1 MGFELCSSLPLQ
13 SCSGSREQGM
23 SDKGFLSSLKPME
36 GGCNWATDSSDKHAL
51 ANACYQQM
59 DFEEVLAKG
68 LMETQQEAF
77 VGEINLRSD
86 ELLSK
91 RQAGCVKG
99 PCDDSQHGP
108 RDKQSVKYT
117 NESQTFLSPKDRNV
131 YHCFDEQTIEL
142 LQSILTTT
150 KLKKDVGIHTLGP
163 DALAAVSLHASPD
176 RNLDLENFK
185 VDLNPTKTFHLPHR
199 RSVHTHVNS
208 AAVKITQKA
217 SSQATSN
224 TKSVKKDS
232 VRSDWSLSFKG
243 KQSFFEP
250 LKEKLQQKE
259 LENQQIVRLLLKKH
273 QELRDVK
280 ELLKLKEVEV
290 QLIAEK
296 LKCEEQKNFEVIN
309 RFKNVCEDLNKKLFI
324 AKNHNESF
332 AKQLKAL
339 LEKYE
344 RLKKHADTIKEQLLE
359 EHAKKKS
366 SQKTVKKI
374 QRMAEELLMNQTLLE
389 KQKDDTTRELSTCK
403 KKMEKIEKEQ
413 KQHIRIVHRIEEEK
427 SVIAAEYGALRD
439 ELQKTQEENKK
450 LIEAVQSKEV
460 EKRRSEEN
468 LQESQNVVKQLYA
481 ELDESKTQRESIYQQ
496 LDAMKK
502 EMKLIHNRHKV
513 ERLQLQEQKQTSMK
527 QCEDLKT
534 ECDTLNEVVL
544 KLKKDKHM
552 LKEEL
557 ECHQKEKS
565 KSETASKREG
575 DRLREALSLL
585 ERERELLLDEMRDL
599 RKDYFSLSDRITQ
612 RLGQLDQ
619 ADAPMC
625 ITDISSFHHCRA
637 PKVDST
643 IAPVTPSMDMIE
655 HIRRKLEE
663 EENNQQQ

>member
-1 MGFELCSSLPLQ
+1 
-13 SCSGSREQGM
+13 
-23 SDKGFLSSLKPME
+23 ME
-36 GGCNWATDSSDKHAL
+36 RGCNWATDSSEKHAL

-91 RQAGCVKG
+91 RLAGCVKG
-99 PCDDSQHGP
+99 PCDDAQHGP
-108 RDKQSVKYT
+108 RDKRSVKYT
-117 NESQTFLSPKDRNV
+117 NDSQTLAPKERNV
-131 YHCFDEQTIEL
+131 CHYLDEQTIEL

-176 RNLDLENFK
+176 RNVDLENFK
-185 VDLNPTKTFHLPHR
+185 VDL
-199 RSVHTHVNS
+199 S

-224 TKSVKKDS
+224 TKSMKKDS
-232 VRSDWSLSFKG
+232 ARSDWSLSFKG

-250 LKEKLQQKE
+250 LKEKLQQKD

-280 ELLKLKEVEV
+280 EMLKLKEVEA
-290 QLIAEK
+290 QLIGEK

-309 RFKNVCEDLNKKLFI
+309 RFQNVCEEMNKKLFI

-344 RLKKHADTIKEQLLE
+344 RLKKRANAIKEQLLE
-359 EHAKKKS
+359 EHGKKKS

-374 QRMAEELLMNQTLLE
+374 QKMAEELLMNQTLLE

-403 KKMEKIEKEQ
+403 KKMEKMEKEQ
-413 KQHIRIVHRIEEEK
+413 KQHSRIVHRIEEEK
-427 SVIAAEYGALRD
+427 SVIAAEYEALRD

-450 LIEAVQSKEV
+450 LTEAVQSKEV
-460 EKRRSEEN
+460 EKRRAEEN

-496 LDAMKK
+496 LDAVKK
-502 EMKLIHNRHKV
+502 ELKLIHNRYKV
-513 ERLQLQEQKQTSMK
+513 EKLQLQEQKQTSMK
-527 QCEDLKT
+527 QCEDLRT
-534 ECDTLNEVVL
+534 ECDALNEVVL

-552 LKEEL
+552 LNDEL
-557 ECHQKEKS
+557 ECHQNEKS

-625 ITDISSFHHCRA
+625 ITDISSLHHCRA
-637 PKVDST
+637 PKVDNT
-643 IAPVTPSMDMIE
+643 TVPVTPSMDMIE

-663 EENNQQQ
+663 EENIQQQ